1 MGHDTNSAAV
11 PEFRYDVWAHSVA
24 FSRDSRYVAVLAMSD
39 HLILWDVV
47 AKREAATQDFAF
59 SGEGQIEFSPDGKT
73 VCVTSAGSARWFEMP
88 SLRLLKEEPADRL
101 VLAQDGGFA
110 MLARQG
116 QIIRRDY
123 PSGVETSL
131 GSSAIMG
138 YKATAALSPDGQT
151 FVIGGEEGKVALWH
165 TRHPGPPTML
175 EGHNK
180 ALIIRVAFSPDGK
193 WIASASWDG
202 TIGLW
207 QPNGRNIRF
216 LRGHNGAVW
225 GVAFSRDGRTLASG
239 ANDGTIK
246 LWNLASMQEAA
257 TLHGH
262 DGPVSV
268 VAFSP
273 NGSLL
278 ASAAEGVLRLWKAP
292 AFEELS
298 AAERMIEAKK

>member
-1 MGHDTNSAAV
+1 
-11 PEFRYDVWAHSVA
+11 
-24 FSRDSRYVAVLAMSD
+24 
-39 HLILWDVV
+39 LILWDVLSG
-47 AKREAATQDFAF
+47 REAGTQNLAD
-59 SGEGQIEFSPDGKT
+59 SYEGQIEFSPDGKT

-101 VLAQDGGFA
+101 VFAQDGGFA

-131 GSSAIMG
+131 GSSAIIG
-138 YKATAALSPDGQT
+138 FKATAALSPDGQT
-151 FVIGGEEGKVALWH
+151 FVIGGEKGKVALWH
-165 TRHPGPPTML
+165 THHPGPPTML
-175 EGHNK
+175 EGHK
-180 ALIIRVAFSPDGK
+180 SLIPGVAFSPDGK

-216 LRGHNGAVW
+216 LRGHNRDIW

-262 DGPVSV
+262 EGPVSAL
-268 VAFSP
+268 AFSP
-273 NGSLL
+273 DGKYL
-278 ASAAEGVLRLWKAP
+278 ATAGGGAVRLWKAP
-292 AFEELS
+292 TFEEI
-298 AAERMIEAKK
+298 AAAGTTKWARR